1 MTNVKRVGFVT
12 KLLYGVIVVKADK
25 SSATRRRRV
34 VRLSGD
40 GLPQEKTGGHV
51 RNRRINQGIV
61 AATVVVCAASGL
73 GAPSNA
79 DDGGDDSLERAQRAE
94 QRRAS
99 HPKSTRLTARHGA
112 QTRMPAST

>member
-1 MTNVKRVGFVT
+1 M
-12 KLLYGVIVVKADK
+12 
-25 SSATRRRRV
+25 
-34 VRLSGD
+34 
-40 GLPQEKTGGHV
+40 

-94 QRRAS
+94 QRTAS
-99 HPKSTRLTARHGA
+99 GVAATEVIKTISPPSPLHQNPALIPPQMTADEIREQHGESS
-112 QTRMPAST
+112 QKNLL